1 MNKYVNFGSECTL
14 NALQVCMGKTKDP
27 WLLRKCIDKR
37 QRKFWRSTIH
47 SLIIHIF
54 KKKVW
59 FVVCSWLKLL
69 QRLHQ
74 RSYCS
79 ASSID
84 FFCLS
89 SLLLPCQTLS
99 IWLFLSCSGKLLW
112 SGLCGECHSSLS
124 TALPRELQLQKHRDV
139 SLQEGL
145 LSARLLRPHLSVK
158 WLLG

>member
-1 MNKYVNFGSECTL
+1 MHACT
-14 NALQVCMGKTKDP
+14 GKQKTLD
-27 WLLRKCIDKR
+27 LRKCTDKR
-37 QRKFWRSTIH
+37 QSKFWRSTIH
-47 SLIIHIF
+47 PLIIHIF
-54 KKKVW
+54 KKKVRFTVW
-59 FVVCSWLKLL
+59 SWLKLL

-99 IWLFLSCSGKLLW
+99 ILLFLSCSGKLLW
-112 SGLCGECHSSLS
+112 SRLCGEHHSSLS

-145 LSARLLRPHLSVK
+145 LSARFLCPHLPVK
-158 WLLG
+158 WLLGQITS